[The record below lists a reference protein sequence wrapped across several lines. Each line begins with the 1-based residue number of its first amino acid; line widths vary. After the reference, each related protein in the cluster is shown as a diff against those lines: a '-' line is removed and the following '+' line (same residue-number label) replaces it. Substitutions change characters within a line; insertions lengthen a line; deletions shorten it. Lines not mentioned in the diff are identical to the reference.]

1 MHEEIEKKFLIKSL
15 PENFGLAKKFC
26 IRQGYV
32 AIEDGKFEVRI
43 REKSGKFYQTVK
55 SMNNLNR
62 IEIEFEMRNEDF
74 EKLWEITEGRRI
86 YKTRSELFDSK
97 VKIEIDIYEGELNG
111 LQIAEVEFNS
121 ILDSENFVPPVYFG
135 KEVTND
141 KRYKNYLLAVQ
152 GKPKDQ
158 I

>member
-1 MHEEIEKKFLIKSL
+1 MHEEIEKKFLIKYL
-15 PENFGLAKKFC
+15 PENFDLAKKFC

-62 IEIEFEMRNEDF
+62 IEIEFEIRNEDF